1 MGKIEELP
9 DDFDESLDLSKST
22 PTSTTD
28 DGQNDCSAAPKPAPE
43 APFPIDRSKAQP
55 ADPMAP
61 ELPPAMA
68 SVRSHSTQ
76 ELADMMKKTPL
87 FMTDIN
93 DAGDDEE
100 ANNMLDAIRALQHE
114 GTRGEVALNF
124 REQGNEAAKAKDW
137 KNAKEY
143 YDKGLAVLNVKPGS
157 KQDKWEK
164 PKDEK
169 EEERMQREAREAC
182 LINRALC
189 NLELSRVILLHLLL
203 LPVRG
208 LGLIWDSSLAR
219 ELSLY
224 DARLRGSTEIE
235 SAQRQG
241 LLPVCVRVVSIGQDR
256 GGSGR
261 GVAGACR

>member
-9 DDFDESLDLSKST
+9 DDFDESLDLNKSA
-22 PTSTTD
+22 PTTTD
-28 DGQNDCSAAPKPAPE
+28 DKKDDGSAATKPAPE
-43 APFPIDRSKAQP
+43 APFPIDPSKVKP

-61 ELPPAMA
+61 ELPPAIA
-68 SVRSHSTQ
+68 AVRSHTTE

-114 GTRGEVALNF
+114 GTRGEAALNF
-124 REQGNEAAKAKDW
+124 REQGNEAAKVKDW

-143 YDKGLAVLNVKPGS
+143 YNKGLAVLNVKPGS
-157 KQDKWEK
+157 EQDKWEK

-189 NLELSRVILLHLLL
+189 NLELSRVILFRFF
-203 LPVRG
+203 LPVRD
-208 LGLIWDSSLAR
+208 LGLIWDDFHLAR

-224 DARLRGSTEIE
+224 DARLRGSTEVKP
-235 SAQRQG
+235 AQRQG
-241 LLPVCVRVVSIGQDR
+241 ILPFCVRVVS
-256 GGSGR
+256 SG
-261 GVAGACR
+261 